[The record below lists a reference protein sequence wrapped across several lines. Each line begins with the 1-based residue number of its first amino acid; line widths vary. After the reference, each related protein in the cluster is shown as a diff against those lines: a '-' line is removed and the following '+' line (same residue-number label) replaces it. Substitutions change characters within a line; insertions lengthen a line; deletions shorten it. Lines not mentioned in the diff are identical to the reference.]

1 MSKSKLQYYLVDDLH
16 CVMVLVEW
24 GYTPLTG
31 VEYPETLKWQVSSD
45 KPFTGRQIA
54 QDGPLTL
61 RP

>member
-1 MSKSKLQYYLVDDLH
+1 
-16 CVMVLVEW
+16 MVLVEW

-45 KPFTGRQIA
+45 QPFTGRQIA